1 MAKRPAKR
9 AARKRAPAAAE
20 KGEQQGTAA
29 LDKIAG
35 LLALMYVKDVDDKDA
50 AALKL
55 DSIGFT
61 AREIAAMLDVGTNYV
76 NVARHR
82 KAKGG

>member
-1 MAKRPAKR
+1 MAKK
-9 AARKRAPAAAE
+9 AARKARPAAAE
-20 KGEQQGTAA
+20 ANGEGGTTA

-35 LLALMYVKDVDDKDA
+35 LLALIYTKDVDDKDA

-55 DSIGFT
+55 DAIGFS
-61 AREIAAMLDVGTNYV
+61 AREIAGILDVGPNYV

-82 KAKGG
+82 KARGR

>member
-1 MAKRPAKR
+1 MARKTAKR

-20 KGEQQGTAA
+20 ENAEQGTTA
-29 LDKIAG
+29 LEKIAG

-50 AALKL
+50 AALRL
-55 DSIGFT
+55 DAIGFT
-61 AREIAAMLDVGTNYV
+61 AREIASLLDVGANYI

-82 KAKGG
+82 KSKR

>member
-1 MAKRPAKR
+1 MAKR
-9 AARKRAPAAAE
+9 AARKRADAAADQASE
-20 KGEQQGTAA
+20 KGSPA

-35 LLALMYVKDVDDKDA
+35 LLALIATKEMDKDS

-55 DSIGFT
+55 DACGFT
-61 AREIAAMLDVGTNYV
+61 AREIASLLEVGTNYV

-82 KAKGG
+82 ASKTK